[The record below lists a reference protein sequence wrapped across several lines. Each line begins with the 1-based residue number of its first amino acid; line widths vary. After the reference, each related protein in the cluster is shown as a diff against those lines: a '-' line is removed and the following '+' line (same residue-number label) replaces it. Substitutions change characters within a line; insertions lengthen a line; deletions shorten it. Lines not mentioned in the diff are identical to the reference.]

1 MNYNFSVLMSVY
13 IKEKEEYFKQCME
26 SVLNQTLMPDEIVIV
41 EDGPVT
47 DDLQKEI
54 SCIDKNSSF
63 EKKSGIGI
71 SIITWSNRMPE

>member
-13 IKEKEEYFKQCME
+13 IKEKEEFFKQCMD

-47 DDLQKEI
+47 DDLQKLI
-54 SCIDKNSSF
+54 NDYR
-63 EKKSGIGI
+63 EKYPALIKIVLLKKIWDWG
-71 SIITWSNRMPE
+71 

>member
-47 DDLQKEI
+47 DDLA
-54 SCIDKNSSF
+54 
-63 EKKSGIGI
+63 KS
-71 SIITWSNRMPE
+71 N